1 MIGTRSREIRAAM
14 NRQELTVLAA
24 ADDSSRHRQ
33 VSRLLKPGRNVA
45 TLAGAQILFFLVLT
59 QLEPRFFII
68 HLYQLIPHVAILILL
83 GCGQARWAYML
94 GPLVSVVWLCLA
106 FMAGL
111 LSSAVERLRTFGNFG
126 SAENLVALLALATAM
141 IAVLITVLCRIHW
154 VKEYSECAPSWRA
167 FLISLGIVVAYYGI
181 LLRWFWDMIPNG

>member
-1 MIGTRSREIRAAM
+1 M

-45 TLAGAQILFFLVLT
+45 TLAGAQILCFLVLA

-68 HLYQLIPHVAILILL
+68 HLYQLIPYVAILILL

-141 IAVLITVLCRIHW
+141 IAVLITVLCCIYW
-154 VKEYSECAPSWRA
+154 VKEYSECASSWRA

>member
-45 TLAGAQILFFLVLT
+45 TLAGAQILCFLVLT

-141 IAVLITVLCRIHW
+141 IAVLITVLCCIYW

-181 LLRWFWDMIPNG
+181 LLRWFWDMIPNE